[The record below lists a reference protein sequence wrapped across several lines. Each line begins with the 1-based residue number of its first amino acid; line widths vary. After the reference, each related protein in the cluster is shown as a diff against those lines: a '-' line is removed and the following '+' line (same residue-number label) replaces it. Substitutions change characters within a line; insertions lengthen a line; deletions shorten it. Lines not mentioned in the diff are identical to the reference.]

1 MANKPVLIWAEERR
15 KWSGWCNGGDQ
26 SWPRKVDACSPLL
39 GHGCSLRRMLACTEA
54 KGGGAW
60 MIRDTRI
67 VRAAVCVLCSLRLSR
82 LCARTHARTFALLV
96 WVVCPLFT
104 SGVSVPLLPCSGVSF
119 CVCSSLCLPLSPI
132 SSSVPVCVPVSQSTL
147 PDNSYLLGPAV
158 SPPALLG
165 VGIQW

>member
-26 SWPRKVDACSPLL
+26 SWPRKVDACSPVL
-39 GHGCSLRRMLACTEA
+39 GHGCSLRRMLAYTEA

-67 VRAAVCVLCSLRLSR
+67 MRAAVCILCSLRLSR

-96 WVVCPLFT
+96 WVVCPLFM
-104 SGVSVPLLPCSGVSF
+104 SGVCPSFTLFGCLFLCSFISVPP
-119 CVCSSLCLPLSPI
+119 
-132 SSSVPVCVPVSQSTL
+132 SQSHFQFRPCL
-147 PDNSYLLGPAV
+147 CPRLSV
-158 SPPALLG
+158 HSP
-165 VGIQW
+165 